1 MTSSNSDRPV
11 FNSDWDQYIDGW
23 DGVTG
28 QAPAVLSVYLQAHS
42 SGFTSVAQSVS
53 LENSV
58 TIQPVTDVESVSH
71 RDLRDTSTVD
81 RSPLTTGNVVHDL
94 SVGGNVPMGQLPTGP
109 GQRRMEG
116 HRADRRRLPLRDFA
130 IARAATSR
138 REDHEAHSVVGGLRK

>member
-1 MTSSNSDRPV
+1 MTSSNGDRSV

-58 TIQPVTDVESVSH
+58 TIQPVTDAES
-71 RDLRDTSTVD
+71 
-81 RSPLTTGNVVHDL
+81 G
-94 SVGGNVPMGQLPTGP
+94 
-109 GQRRMEG
+109 RR
-116 HRADRRRLPLRDFA
+116 
-130 IARAATSR
+130 
-138 REDHEAHSVVGGLRK
+138 